1 MKTER
6 DPGTVA
12 PGAQKTKG
20 KRSKL
25 SQRRRDD
32 ETGVL
37 PSLRVGGDG
46 THGTNGDDP
55 NNDTNHH
62 RVGSVVPGGGSFFAT
77 GDPLGLDVGDGM
89 QQGSPTLLSAL
100 KGSSL
105 RAAYGAD
112 FAGAFKEDN
121 MSLLGD
127 FKNAAA
133 RFSVHPLGGGDGL
146 SAEGDLQS
154 DALWSSFPSDVD
166 ALFPSRVD
174 MQLAADMYGPSGRGG
189 GGGGALSGGHATN
202 RAGSPESAA
211 DMFRQGNPGNAP
223 SQFIF
228 DGYGGAPANANGGGG
243 GNGPHPS
250 MSLDSSYDTYLSA
263 QFKQNANARGGNE
276 RDRAGVRGMRV
287 HASMAPG
294 QPGANPNPHA
304 DPRGEPARYYVGGG
318 ALGGSQQTQQAHMN
332 YVQMGA
338 YGGVPGSGNDG
349 TNDIANPNAG
359 GSRHQMGGANGGAM
373 MPPGAGRGNAYGN
386 GGGGNYSQ
394 QPMMRVP
401 SSGSLGMMPPG
412 NPPAYGYGG
421 EQGGPARGG
430 GFEALEAQGKGER
443 KQQRAAGGKN
453 ARGKSAGAK
462 RGADGGGAETMDG
475 GAGAAGTWSY
485 GGQGHPSMQHRMQ
498 QGGMVYHQRNTG
510 VSHRMMPQPQHAS
523 GAYSGSSSVSTT
535 MSGNSAGL
543 VRGVGNAHGPAGMMM
558 MPPYYMNQSGIGPN
572 DGSIHMY
579 GRGVKHDMSAAEA
592 GLVEL
597 EAIIGKLD
605 KATSHN
611 IKESLYRLA
620 RSAGARRGARGGGEG
635 GSQHASGQAQQ
646 PSDKKHSMVDRC
658 VANLL
663 YHRYP
668 DAPAEPPDGF
678 QEGGQSQQMD
688 GAGDGGNGR
697 GVAGVPSGMNVI
709 RGRHG
714 SA

>member
-1 MKTER
+1 MQMDR
-6 DPGTVA
+6 DPGS
-12 PGAQKTKG
+12 GARGSAAAKTKG

-32 ETGVL
+32 DAGAGGL
-37 PSLRVGGDG
+37 PSPRFGGDG
-46 THGTNGDDP
+46 AHANGDDANINP
-55 NNDTNHH
+55 
-62 RVGSVVPGGGSFFAT
+62 GSAHPGSFFTA
-77 GDPLGLDVGDGM
+77 GDPLGHEFGDAM

-112 FAGAFKEDN
+112 FSGAFKEDN

-133 RFSVHPLGGGDGL
+133 RFSMHPPGGLDGL

-174 MQLAADMYGPSGRGG
+174 MQLAAEMYG
-189 GGGGALSGGHATN
+189 A
-202 RAGSPESAA
+202 
-211 DMFRQGNPGNAP
+211 
-223 SQFIF
+223 
-228 DGYGGAPANANGGGG
+228 
-243 GNGPHPS
+243 GNGAHPS
-250 MSLDSSYDTYLSA
+250 MSLDSSYDTYAGA
-263 QFKQNANARGGNE
+263 QFKQSA
-276 RDRAGVRGMRV
+276 RAGGDHAGMRGMRA
-287 HASMAPG
+287 HASMTPG
-294 QPGANPNPHA
+294 QPGGNPHA
-304 DPRGEPARYYVGGG
+304 DQGGEPARYFVGGG

-332 YVQMGA
+332 YVQIGA
-338 YGGVPGSGNDG
+338 YGGGPGPGNGGNDMSNSG
-349 TNDIANPNAG
+349 RG
-359 GSRHQMGGANGGAM
+359 GAQMGGM
-373 MPPGAGRGNAYGN
+373 MMQQQQQQQGQQGNAYQNSGN
-386 GGGGNYSQ
+386 GGGAYS

-412 NPPAYGYGG
+412 TPGYGYGG
-421 EQGGPARGG
+421 EQGQARR
-430 GFEALEAQGKGER
+430 GFEASGKGS
-443 KQQRAAGGKN
+443 KRAAGKN
-453 ARGKSAGAK
+453 AGGKGSGAK
-462 RGADGGGAETMDG
+462 RGKEGKGAEMMDG
-475 GAGAAGTWSY
+475 GPGGAGTWNY
-485 GGQGHPSMQHRMQ
+485 GAPPPQMQHRVQ
-498 QGGMVYHQRNTG
+498 QGGMVYHQRNPS
-510 VSHRMMPQPQHAS
+510 SHRMMTQQQHMGS
-523 GAYSGSSSVSTT
+523 MYSGSSSVSTT
-535 MSGNSAGL
+535 ISGNSAG
-543 VRGVGNAHGPAGMMM
+543 VGRGNAGMM
-558 MPPYYMNQSGIGPN
+558 MPPYYMNQSGVGPN
-572 DGSIHMY
+572 DGQIHVR
-579 GRGVKHDMSAAEA
+579 GRSPTNDMSAAEA

-635 GSQHASGQAQQ
+635 GGQHAQQ
-646 PSDKKHSMVDRC
+646 PSDKAQSGVDRC

-668 DAPAEPPDGF
+668 DAPAETPDAF

-697 GVAGVPSGMNVI
+697 GVSGGVPAGMNAI